1 MCLAIPALVVELR
14 PNDQAVVNLGGIR
27 KEISVALVDGV
38 QVGDYVIVHVGHAI
52 GVIDPEEAERT
63 LALFA
68 EMQAIDD
75 GEAEVRPSAGPAQAG
90 SAPLG
95 GSEPHEMGSVGV

>member
-1 MCLAIPALVVELR
+1 MCLAIPALLVELL

-27 KEISVALVDGV
+27 KSISVALVAGV

-52 GVIDPEEAERT
+52 GVIDPEEAEKT

-68 EMQAIDD
+68 EMQALE
-75 GEAEVRPSAGPAQAG
+75 GAEVQP
-90 SAPLG
+90 
-95 GSEPHEMGSVGV
+95 